1 MKDIKD
7 LVGHKKQ
14 IIPKIPTSMVGAELY
29 ELVTKEKHGTPF
41 SFNIMKI
48 EPGGE
53 VKKQAHHDQH
63 AIYILRGICRV
74 LFGDEWMDMEEG
86 AYAYIPPDLSHSFAN
101 AKEDTT
107 EILIL
112 KL

>member
-7 LVGHKKQ
+7 LVGHIKK
-14 IIPKIPTSMVGAELY
+14 ITPKTPTSMVGAELY
-29 ELVTKEKHGTPF
+29 ELVTKEKHGTSF

-53 VKKQAHHDQH
+53 VKRQAHKDQH
-63 AIYILRGICRV
+63 AIYILNGKCRV
-74 LFGDEWMDMEEG
+74 LFGEEWVDMEEG
-86 AYAYIPPDLSHSFAN
+86 AYAYIPPDLAHSFTN
-101 AKEDTT
+101 AKTVST
-107 EILIL
+107 EVLIL